1 MSTTESDSTNPYQ
14 SPDSH
19 VAAVSTASEVQANPT
34 RRLVHPLNFV
44 ILGGLIFIWWLL
56 SDESLASLVRCNWV
70 MSTTTLPASPPPNVA
85 LATIAWS
92 NRRVPVPGSLSRIVM
107 PPAEPLACV
116 EAETRDLPLKLPLS
130 IASSMAPPMP
140 ACVSTITTP
149 LFRSRRWL
157 CR

>member
-56 SDESLASLVRCNWV
+56 SDESLASLVFV
-70 MSTTTLPASPPPNVA
+70 AGLTMIGFASWF
-85 LATIAWS
+85 TY
-92 NRRVPVPGSLSRIVM
+92 RRVIKSRFVIPCVNVGFVNLIFLT
-107 PPAEPLACV
+107 LAFV
-116 EAETRDLPLKLPLS
+116 GTGMR
-130 IASSMAPPMP
+130 
-140 ACVSTITTP
+140 VSE
-149 LFRSRRWL
+149 RSD
-157 CR
+157 